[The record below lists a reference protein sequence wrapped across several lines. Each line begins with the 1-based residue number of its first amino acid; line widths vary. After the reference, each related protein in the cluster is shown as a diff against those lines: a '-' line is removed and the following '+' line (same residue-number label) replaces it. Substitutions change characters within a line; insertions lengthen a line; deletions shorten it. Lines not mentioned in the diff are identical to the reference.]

1 MQCAHCELKFNKN
14 NKKMNNKQKRVG
26 VGSSMNRNSPSPPP
40 STLCFP
46 SRRNSSG
53 GVNNEKKLHRHQY
66 DDQYQNI
73 GLCGCR
79 RTPKSRCVSAIGK

>member
-1 MQCAHCELKFNKN
+1 
-14 NKKMNNKQKRVG
+14 MNNKQKRVG

-46 SRRNSSG
+46 TRRNSSN
-53 GVNNEKKLHRHQY
+53 GVSNEKKFHRHQY

-79 RTPKSRCVSAIGK
+79 KTPKSRCVSALGKWKIVI